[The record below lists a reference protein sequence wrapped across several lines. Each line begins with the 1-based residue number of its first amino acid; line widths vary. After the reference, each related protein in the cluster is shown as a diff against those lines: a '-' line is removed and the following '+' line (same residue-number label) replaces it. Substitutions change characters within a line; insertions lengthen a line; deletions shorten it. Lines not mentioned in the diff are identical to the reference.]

1 MRSVL
6 YQNLAKKAT
15 LFAPISLTFFA
26 KSVIIWTI
34 YFVLGIFKTYAKLP
48 NFVCN
53 RRALYGQGET
63 PMATYEKTEH
73 IPSAPTDASIFY
85 PEEDGEPMA
94 VTDLH
99 RLILIRTLQVLDE
112 HFRKDPGAYISGD
125 ILIYYVEGDPRK
137 SVSPDVLVAFGL
149 GKKRRRNYLVWVEDK
164 VPDFVME
171 FSSKNTYRNDL
182 GHKME
187 LYAALGI
194 RDYFL
199 CDIEGLYLPSPLMGW
214 TLVDGMYVPISAGV
228 DGGLHSVALNLD
240 FHIDDLETELYTS
253 AVNSGFPADVAG
265 LGIYDPVGDTWLQTP
280 AESASAQ
287 AELASARAADA
298 ETRAETA
305 ETRAETAETRAENA
319 ETRAEQETIARQRA
333 EEEVERLREQ
343 LARLQART

>member
-1 MRSVL
+1 M
-6 YQNLAKKAT
+6 AIHEKA
-15 LFAPISLTFFA
+15 
-26 KSVIIWTI
+26 
-34 YFVLGIFKTYAKLP
+34 
-48 NFVCN
+48 
-53 RRALYGQGET
+53 
-63 PMATYEKTEH
+63 EH

-112 HFRKDPGAYISGD
+112 HFRKDPGAYVSGD

-137 SVSPDVLVAFGL
+137 SISPDVLVAFGL
-149 GKKRRRNYLVWVEDK
+149 GKKRRANYLVWVEGK
-164 VPDFVME
+164 VPDFAME

-182 GHKME
+182 GRKME

-214 TLVDGMYVPISAGV
+214 TLVDGQYVPISADV
-228 DGGLHSVALNLD
+228 DGGLHSAALNLD
-240 FHIDDLETELYTS
+240 FHINDLPADLYIS

-265 LGIYDPVGDTWLQTP
+265 LGIYDPVGDAWLQTP
-280 AESASAQ
+280 AESAT
-287 AELASARAADA
+287 ARAEDA

-305 ETRAETAETRAENA
+305 EGRAETAEAEVA
-319 ETRAEQETIARQRA
+319 RLQE
-333 EEEVERLREQ
+333 E
-343 LARLQART
+343 LARLQARRNE